1 MSVRDDPK
9 GLAAATKAQPAAY
22 ARVDSDGCP
31 GLVMRSNEEAAQ
43 VAIAAYFD
51 ALDDPL
57 VPVSEVEKARA
68 DERAKVVS
76 EVVEW
81 LRDVGQKVELGWT
94 GWTGLAATAIESHF
108 APGTGDDER

>member
-57 VPVSEVEKARA
+57 VPVSEVEKARG

-76 EVVEW
+76 EVLFF
-81 LRDVGQKVELGWT
+81 LRYIDWQEDT
-94 GWTGLAATAIESHF
+94 AADAIEARF
-108 APGTGDDER
+108 APEGDER